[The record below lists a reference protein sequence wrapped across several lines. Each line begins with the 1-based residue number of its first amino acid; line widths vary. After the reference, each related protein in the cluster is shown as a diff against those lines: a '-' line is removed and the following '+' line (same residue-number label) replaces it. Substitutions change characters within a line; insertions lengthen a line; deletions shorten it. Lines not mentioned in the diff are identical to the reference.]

1 MSIFLK
7 KIKSLNRINI
17 IYKQGCSLKRNNQVS
32 INIAHRLMRSMGWG
46 SCEPPKPV
54 NEELGVKPTL
64 NAGNFTQEVR

>member
-17 IYKQGCSLKRNNQVS
+17 IYKQGCSLKRNVNH
-32 INIAHRLMRSMGWG
+32 IARALMRGTGWG
-46 SCEPPKPV
+46 SCGSPKPA